1 MSKKLI
7 EELSSNGM
15 VVVFDVDGVL
25 APYEWGLRKHCMSDK
40 EWTSILESGV
50 DMYSHVKPIKCM
62 QDFIKRK
69 RIEDVYVCSKSEKA
83 EYESKKNFCIREYGI
98 PENHIKLV
106 EHKSDKVLFLDELAK
121 QLDVIPSEIAIVED
135 TVETLN
141 KIANSRDYYTV
152 HVSSFFEE
160 DDHNEIINKQEEIFK
175 KSIKIYGKDAQC
187 RQAMEECAELIQAIN
202 KCLRYPDDG
211 FKVSNLI
218 EEIADVKI
226 MLFQLQEIFEINNST
241 IDYFINF
248 KADRENKRIAKLTNN
263 S

>member
-25 APYEWGLRKHCMSDK
+25 APYEWELRKHCMSDK

-62 QDFIKRK
+62 QDFIKNK
-69 RIEDVYVCSKSEKA
+69 RIEDVYICSKSEKA

-98 PENHIKLV
+98 PEDHIKLV
-106 EHKSDKVLFLDELAK
+106 EHKFDKVLFLDELLEK
-121 QLDVIPSEIAIVED
+121 LNTFPEKIAIVED

-141 KIANSRDYYTV
+141 EIANTRHYYTV

-160 DDHNEIINKQEEIFK
+160 GKKKVKPKKLKKYRVKKLEYIFDVEDMIIEGEDREGGVFVDVIAEDIVRLNKNIMSSDEIYDCLYEGDDFIWDYEKENL
-175 KSIKIYGKDAQC
+175 
-187 RQAMEECAELIQAIN
+187 ELIE
-202 KCLRYPDDG
+202 D
-211 FKVSNLI
+211 
-218 EEIADVKI
+218 
-226 MLFQLQEIFEINNST
+226 
-241 IDYFINF
+241 
-248 KADRENKRIAKLTNN
+248 
-263 S
+263 

>member
-7 EELSSNGM
+7 EELTSNGM

-62 QDFIKRK
+62 QDFIKNK
-69 RIEDVYVCSKSEKA
+69 RIEDVYICSKSEKA

-98 PENHIKLV
+98 PQEHVKLV
-106 EHKSDKVLFLDELAK
+106 EHKSDKVLFLDELLEK
-121 QLDVIPSEIAIVED
+121 LNTFPEKIAIVED

-141 KIANSRDYYTV
+141 EIANTRHYYTV

-160 DDHNEIINKQEEIFK
+160 GKKKVEPKKLKKYRVKKLKYTFDVEDMIIEGEDHEGGVFVDVIAEDIVRLNKNIMSSDEIYDCLYEGDDFIWDYK
-175 KSIKIYGKDAQC
+175 K
-187 RQAMEECAELIQAIN
+187 ENLELIE
-202 KCLRYPDDG
+202 D
-211 FKVSNLI
+211 
-218 EEIADVKI
+218 
-226 MLFQLQEIFEINNST
+226 
-241 IDYFINF
+241 
-248 KADRENKRIAKLTNN
+248 
-263 S
+263 

>member
-62 QDFIKRK
+62 QDFIKNK
-69 RIEDVYVCSKSEKA
+69 RIE
-83 EYESKKNFCIREYGI
+83 
-98 PENHIKLV
+98 
-106 EHKSDKVLFLDELAK
+106 HKFDKVLFLDELLEK
-121 QLDVIPSEIAIVED
+121 LNTFPEKIAIVED

-141 KIANSRDYYTV
+141 EIANTRHYYTV

-160 DDHNEIINKQEEIFK
+160 GKKKVKPKKLKKYRVKKLKYTFDVEDMIIEGEDRESGVFVDVIAEDIVRLNKNIMSSDEIYDCLYEGDDFIWDYK
-175 KSIKIYGKDAQC
+175 K
-187 RQAMEECAELIQAIN
+187 ENLELIE
-202 KCLRYPDDG
+202 D
-211 FKVSNLI
+211 
-218 EEIADVKI
+218 
-226 MLFQLQEIFEINNST
+226 
-241 IDYFINF
+241 
-248 KADRENKRIAKLTNN
+248 
-263 S
+263 

>member
-25 APYEWGLRKHCMSDK
+25 APYEWGFKKHCMSDE
-40 EWTSILESGV
+40 EWTTILKSGE

-62 QDFIKRK
+62 QDFIKNK

-98 PENHIKLV
+98 PEGHIKLV
-106 EHKSDKVLFLDELAK
+106 EHKSDNVLFLDELAM
-121 QLDVIPSEIAIVED
+121 QLDILPSELAIVED

-141 KIANSRDYYTV
+141 KIANSRDYRTV

-160 DDHNEIINKQEEIFK
+160 GEKKIEPKKLKKYKVKKEDYIFDVEGMIIEGEEGTYCINVVAEDIVRLNKDIMSSDEIYDCLAEGDDFVWWYDKEKL
-175 KSIKIYGKDAQC
+175 
-187 RQAMEECAELIQAIN
+187 ELIE
-202 KCLRYPDDG
+202 D
-211 FKVSNLI
+211 
-218 EEIADVKI
+218 
-226 MLFQLQEIFEINNST
+226 
-241 IDYFINF
+241 
-248 KADRENKRIAKLTNN
+248 
-263 S
+263 